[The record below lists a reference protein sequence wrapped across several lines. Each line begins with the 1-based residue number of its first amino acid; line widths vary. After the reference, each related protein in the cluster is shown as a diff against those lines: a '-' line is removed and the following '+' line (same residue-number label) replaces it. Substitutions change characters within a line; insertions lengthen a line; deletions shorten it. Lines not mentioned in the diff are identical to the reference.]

1 MTMNEKLIEELAN
14 KATEMMADWPK
25 TKSKQKLFILEYVAT
40 GFTNATEAAR
50 NAGYSDKTAS
60 TIASNMLTGMKKY
73 EHIPPIINQ
82 LKKEFDKR
90 QAEMKVAD
98 GTEVLQYLT
107 SLMRGQEKEQVLRG
121 VGMGEQVKTNIEV
134 SAKDRIKAAE
144 LLGKRHALFTDKT
157 ELSVVEPPTFVDDLS
172 DLDDS

>member
-1 MTMNEKLIEELAN
+1 MTMTDDLIKELSSKAIELMVKWEKS
-14 KATEMMADWPK
+14 
-25 TKSKQKLFILEYVAT
+25 KSKQKTFVIEYIAT

-50 NAGYSDKTAS
+50 NAGYSKKTAS

-73 EHIPPIINQ
+73 EHIPPIIDQ
-82 LKKEFDKR
+82 LKKEFDEC

-98 GTEVLQYLT
+98 GTEVLRYLT

-121 VGMGEQVKTNIEV
+121 VGMGEQTKTSIEV

-144 LLGKRHALFTDKT
+144 LLGKRYALFTDKT
-157 ELSVVEPPTFVDDLS
+157 EMTVTEVPVFVDDLS
-172 DLDDS
+172 DPDG

>member
-1 MTMNEKLIEELAN
+1 MTMTEKLIEELAI
-14 KATEMMADWPK
+14 KATEMMGDWK
-25 TKSKQKLFILEYVAT
+25 KARSKQKLFILEYIAT
-40 GFTNATEAAR
+40 GFTNATIAAK
-50 NAGYSDKTAS
+50 NAGYSEKTARV
-60 TIASNMLTGMKKY
+60 IASNMLTGMNNY
-73 EHIPPIINQ
+73 EHIPPIVKQ
-82 LKKEFDKR
+82 LKKEFDER

-107 SLMRGQEKEQVLRG
+107 SLMRGEEKEQVLRG

-157 ELSVVEPPTFVDDLS
+157 EIDIKSVTFVDDVP
-172 DLDDS
+172 LDDDD